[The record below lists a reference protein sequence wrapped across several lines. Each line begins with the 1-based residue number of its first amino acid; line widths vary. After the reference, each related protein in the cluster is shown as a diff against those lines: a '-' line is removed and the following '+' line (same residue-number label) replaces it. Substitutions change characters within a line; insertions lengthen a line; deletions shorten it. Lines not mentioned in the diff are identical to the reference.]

1 MKIVFSSFLFLIG
14 FIQLQGQDGP
24 NFPQQENCDI
34 PFTLVTTPSDCGDSN
49 GSATFNLQAIVFPIS
64 GGITMNGV
72 PNYGFYNSNV
82 ITFTGLVPG
91 SYEFRFE
98 DRFGCVINGK
108 FVIEQSFKATA
119 IQFSCS
125 PDADVTF
132 FLEGGNPPYT
142 SNDPN
147 VTQFNSE
154 FFLIYDLSLIHI

>member
-1 MKIVFSSFLFLIG
+1 M
-14 FIQLQGQDGP
+14 
-24 NFPQQENCDI
+24 
-34 PFTLVTTPSDCGDSN
+34 
-49 GSATFNLQAIVFPIS
+49 
-64 GGITMNGV
+64 
-72 PNYGFYNSNV
+72 

-125 PDADVTF
+125 PDAEVTF

-154 FFLIYDLSLIHI
+154 FFLIYDLDPGLHSFSFTDSDGCIAIASLTIPEELSAEVVNI